1 MPVLVLIR
9 HGQSL
14 WNAQNKFTGWEDID
28 LSPKGKKE
36 AQKAGQLLAQTQ
48 IEFHLTW
55 TSILKRAQNT
65 LNIILQELQIDTPI
79 YQTWRLNER
88 HYGKLQGWNKQQT
101 ILEYGEEQV
110 FQWRRS
116 FHIKPPLL
124 SQKEAEEQSKRPIF
138 QNIPKKLF
146 PRGESL
152 KDTLD
157 RVLPLWQ
164 DSILPMLKK
173 NKNILITAHGNS
185 LRSLVK
191 HIQKIDDDSIS
202 QFEIPTATP
211 LKIQWDSLFIEKK
224 PVVFEFL
231 KKIT

>member
-1 MPVLVLIR
+1 MPVLTLIR

-14 WNAQNKFTGWEDID
+14 WNAQNQFTGWEDVD

-36 AQKAGQLLAQTQ
+36 AQKAGQILAQTR
-48 IEFHLTW
+48 INFHFAW

-65 LNIILQELQIDTPI
+65 LSLILKELNQPDIPI
-79 YQTWRLNER
+79 EQTWRLNER
-88 HYGKLQGWNKQQT
+88 HYGKLQGWNKQKAV
-101 ILEYGEEQV
+101 LEYGEEQV

-116 FHIKPPLL
+116 FHTKPPLI
-124 SQKEAEEQSKRPIF
+124 SQEEALEQNKKPLF
-138 QNIPKKLF
+138 QNIPQNLF

-152 KDTLD
+152 KDTLE

-164 DSILPMLKK
+164 DSILPQLKQ

-191 HIQKIDDDSIS
+191 HIQKIDNDSIS
-202 QFEIPTATP
+202 QFEIPTAVP
-211 LKIQWDSLFIEKK
+211 LKIQWDSLEKK
-224 PVVFEFL
+224 PIVFEFL